1 MKLWIRDKLPAYV
14 GIIFILAIAIAG
26 LRMTVVYA
34 EQQLLSIEP
43 DFDVSASSTRLHIQ
57 YMGDDPIIVKE
68 IKINRGTD
76 CFAVDRLRAS
86 AGLGSPKTP
95 EEASALQLL
104 YKSRGEKQLPLQ
116 MKFGDEATW
125 QIVCKPIEVQISTD
139 KGDVYFNK

>member
-1 MKLWIRDKLPAYV
+1 MKLWLRNKLPAYV
-14 GIIFILAIAIAG
+14 RIIFILAIVVAG
-26 LRMTVVYA
+26 LRMTPVYA
-34 EQQLLSIEP
+34 EQQVLSIGP
-43 DFDVSASSTRLHIQ
+43 DFDVNASGTRLHIQ

-76 CFAVDRLRAS
+76 CFAIDRLRAS
-86 AGLGSPKTP
+86 TGLGSPKTP

-104 YKSRGEKQLPLQ
+104 YKSRGEKQFPLQ

-125 QIVCKPIEVQISTD
+125 QIVCKPVEVQISTD